1 MGASVKDTYDAD
13 FVEWTAQT
21 AELLRE
27 GRFSELDLEHLAEEI
42 EDLGKRDASAARSQ
56 LRRILVQLIQ
66 LRIQPQRASQSWRRS
81 IVDSRATIEDAL
93 EDSPSLRPYLEANL
107 EKTYSKAVRTALEET
122 QLSACDARIPATC
135 PCTLEQLLTS
145 ELDALWPQ

>member
-1 MGASVKDTYDAD
+1 MGASVKNTYDAD

-56 LRRILVQLIQ
+56 LRRMLMDLVK
-66 LRIQPQRASQSWRRS
+66 LRIQPERASQSWRRS
-81 IVDSRATIEDAL
+81 IVDARAIIEDAL

-107 EKTYSKAVRTALEET
+107 EKIYGKAVRAALEET
-122 QLSACDARIPATC
+122 QQNARDARIPTAC
-135 PCTLEQLLTS
+135 PYTLEQLLTAP
-145 ELDALWPQ
+145 LDALWPQ